1 MTNILITFKNISL
14 PVLLFLLTSLF
25 SNCGNTSEKQ
35 SSPEIDSIIAIE
47 QWNETI
53 PGNFSEEQVF
63 HFDSAQIT
71 EFLKEHPELKSHDSN
86 MTRFYKNREYAY
98 AWFDGQGLIE
108 QAGNLID
115 RVSNLKEEG
124 LFIKPHYKEKLEA
137 LILKQQYESDYLKPD
152 LNFELMLTAQYFDFA
167 EKVWQG
173 MDQKSSEE
181 SAWFLPRKKTN
192 YKDFLDSL
200 LASPADNA
208 KILREPIYRQYELL
222 KKSLLTY
229 RELANTLAWE
239 PIDLDQNVYE
249 EGDTSISIPKIK
261 ARLYY
266 LGDFKGDTSSL
277 IFDEEL
283 TDVAKNFQS
292 RHGIAVDGVIGPG
305 TVRELNVTPEAR
317 TRQLIVNM
325 ERSRWVP
332 LSLNKEYLAVNIPE
346 FKLHIYNGDSLLW
359 STNVV
364 VGTAIHKTV
373 VFSGDIKYVVFS
385 PYWNIPNSIVRNEVM
400 PAMARNSNYLRRNN
414 MEITGYRGNIP
425 IVRQKPGPTNS
436 LGLVKFIFPNSYNI
450 YLHDSPAK
458 SLFDQ
463 NARAFSHGCIR
474 VQEPARLA
482 DFLLKTDS
490 NWNDE
495 SIKKAMNLG
504 REKTVTL
511 KDPIPVFISYFTAFV
526 DRDGIINF
534 RKDIYNRDE
543 RLAKM
548 IIEE

>member
-1 MTNILITFKNISL
+1 MTNKSILLKKALALAFFFA
-14 PVLLFLLTSLF
+14 LFLSL
-25 SNCGNTSEKQ
+25 SNCGNTNQKQ
-35 SSPEIDSIIAIE
+35 SVPQIDSTEAID

-53 PGNFSEEQVF
+53 PGSFSEQQVF
-63 HFDSAQIT
+63 YFDSAQIT
-71 EFLKEHPELKSHDSN
+71 DFLKEHPELKSHDSN
-86 MTRFYKNREYAY
+86 MTRFYKNRKYAY

-124 LFIKPHYKEKLEA
+124 LFIKPPYKEKLDS
-137 LILKQQYESDYLKPD
+137 LILQQEHQPVNDKPD

-173 MDQKSSEE
+173 MDQEVSEG

-192 YKDFLDSL
+192 YEDFLDSL
-200 LASPADNA
+200 LATPTDHA
-208 KILREPIYRQYELL
+208 KSLREPIYRQYELL
-222 KKSLLTY
+222 KKSLFHY
-229 RELANTLAWE
+229 RQLANTIAWE
-239 PIDLDQNVYE
+239 PLSLDQKVYK
-249 EGDTSISIPKIK
+249 EGDSSSSIPKIK
-261 ARLYY
+261 ARLYH

-277 IFDEEL
+277 LFDEKL
-283 TDVAKNFQS
+283 IIATKSFQN
-292 RHGIAVDGVIGPG
+292 RHGLAVDGAIGPG
-305 TVRELNVTPEAR
+305 TIRELDVSPETR

-346 FKLHIYNGDSLLW
+346 FKLHIYKGDSLLW

-364 VGTAIHKTV
+364 VGKDVHKTV

-400 PAMARNSNYLRRNN
+400 PAMARSSNYLNRNN

-436 LGLVKFIFPNSYNI
+436 LGLVKFLFPNSYSI

-458 SLFDQ
+458 SLFNQ

-482 DFLLKTDS
+482 QFLLKSDS
-490 NWNDE
+490 SWNDE
-495 SIKKAMNLG
+495 SIKAAMHRG
-504 REKTVTL
+504 KEKTVTL
-511 KDPIPVFISYFTAFV
+511 KETVPVFISYFTAFV
-526 DRDGIINF
+526 DRDGNLNF